1 MAKKTEKISAYY
13 DKDKDGDLKG
23 MIKKLQDNDGN
34 YYNRSESEIIRMIL
48 AKAIPAELEKID
60 IDTAVF
66 NEKEN
71 ASPGAEVIQRAEVT
85 GSNPASLTMK
95 KN

>member
-1 MAKKTEKISAYY
+1 LLNLNQLKNCSFLKKKYMAKKTEKISAYY

-48 AKAIPAELEKID
+48 AKAIPKELEKI
-60 IDTAVF
+60 
-66 NEKEN
+66 
-71 ASPGAEVIQRAEVT
+71 G
-85 GSNPASLTMK
+85 LK
-95 KN
+95 KS

>member
-1 MAKKTEKISAYY
+1 MSEFIATFRVVPLLQKKYGAKKTEKISAYY

-48 AKAIPAELEKID
+48 AKAIPKELEKI
-60 IDTAVF
+60 
-66 NEKEN
+66 
-71 ASPGAEVIQRAEVT
+71 G
-85 GSNPASLTMK
+85 LK
-95 KN
+95 KS

>member
-23 MIKKLQDNDGN
+23 MIKKLRDNDGI

-48 AKAIPAELEKID
+48 AKAIPDEL
-60 IDTAVF
+60 
-66 NEKEN
+66 
-71 ASPGAEVIQRAEVT
+71 
-85 GSNPASLTMK
+85 K
-95 KN
+95 KFGLRKS

>member
-23 MIKKLQDNDGN
+23 MIKKLQDNAGN

-48 AKAIPAELEKID
+48 AKAIPEELEKI
-60 IDTAVF
+60 
-66 NEKEN
+66 
-71 ASPGAEVIQRAEVT
+71 GQ
-85 GSNPASLTMK
+85 K
-95 KN
+95 KS